1 MNTRVLPHAV
11 SLVLLFSA
19 ARAEDVVTTLV
30 APPESVVELTF
41 DAPEVKPEVSDCT
54 GMVAPEVTEF
64 TGVIEDVGIGAVV
77 TGEEVI
83 PEVIVCPGV
92 DDIPQIVVCPGVDE
106 TIGEEMVKVTEITPE
121 MVQRGGVDAVAD
133 GEVDPSLVYAT
144 GGVLNFGGVGAGAS
158 GLEQGLA
165 GSGLEAVAALKV
177 EVADVVV
184 AKGEVKVLA
193 SAGDVVISD

>member
-1 MNTRVLPHAV
+1 MNTRILPHAV

-19 ARAEDVVTTLV
+19 ARAEDAVTELV
-30 APPESVVELTF
+30 APPESVVEITF

-54 GMVAPEVTEF
+54 GMVALEEVTPEV
-64 TGVIEDVGIGAVV
+64 VICDFLPLD
-77 TGEEVI
+77 GENI
-83 PEVIVCPGV
+83 K
-92 DDIPQIVVCPGVDE
+92 
-106 TIGEEMVKVTEITPE
+106 TLEITPE
-121 MVQRGGVDAVAD
+121 MVQRGGVENVAD

-144 GGVLNFGGVGAGAS
+144 GGVMNFGGVGGAA

-177 EVADVVV
+177 EVADVAV
-184 AKGEVKVLA
+184 AKREVKVLA